1 MDGKQIGQR
10 LIELLEQHRET
21 MAEEQ
26 LLDTLSAVEL
36 REKQGAHA
44 EAMIETLK
52 LTRERELA
60 VRRDAEAH
68 IAWLESETD
77 GVAAHRRAVVAVQ
90 AEGNEQ
96 LAAAVREGLESIA
109 KAIRELGA
117 SR

>member
-44 EAMIETLK
+44 EAGHPRGHGAVTDHGDYLAFAS
-52 LTRERELA
+52 LLLRRER
-60 VRRDAEAH
+60 H
-68 IAWLESETD
+68 P
-77 GVAAHRRAVVAVQ
+77 
-90 AEGNEQ
+90 
-96 LAAAVREGLESIA
+96 
-109 KAIRELGA
+109 
-117 SR
+117 